1 MNNVLLKKAG
11 DLIIAFVAAWCVIYQ
26 PMAYGQVGCVK
37 GFLNPQD
44 YYPHNTANPSAAP
57 LILKQGQPLGEV
69 SYKVS
74 GENATFTLEE
84 YLTKFCITGFL
95 VLKDDQIVFERYL
108 QGRKATDGLL
118 SASMSKTILALL
130 MGIAINDGKFNLND
144 RIDTIL
150 PDFKDSA
157 FGESTVE
164 DVLRMSSGVALK
176 VSYERGADSDNRATD
191 PMISPRQNVREY
203 LRQKKDRSAKT
214 GTAFAYNGA
223 QTALLGTVMAQ
234 RIGTSVT
241 SYLEDRL
248 WVPMGAESKG
258 YWIKN
263 DRGEEGVQGQ
273 FVATLRDYARLGYLV
288 MNQGRIGDKQIVP
301 ADWIKKMTELRQ
313 DKPQPANP
321 PYYGLHVWIP
331 QAAGRRSFF
340 WGVDGQFIFVDP
352 IAHVVIVQTGNSPKA
367 GFDGFGHLVRLRD
380 AIARSLAAAR

>member
-1 MNNVLLKKAG
+1 
-11 DLIIAFVAAWCVIYQ
+11 
-26 PMAYGQVGCVK
+26 
-37 GFLNPQD
+37 
-44 YYPHNTANPSAAP
+44 
-57 LILKQGQPLGEV
+57 LGEV

-74 GENATFTLEE
+74 GENRTFTLEE

-130 MGIAINDGKFNLND
+130 MGIAINERKFTLND

-157 FGESTVE
+157 FGESMVE
-164 DVLRMSSGVALK
+164 DVMRMSSGVALK
-176 VSYERGADSDNRATD
+176 VSYERGVEADNAATN

-203 LRQKKDRSAKT
+203 LRQKKERSAKT

-223 QTALLGTVMAQ
+223 QTALLGAVVAQ
-234 RIGTSVT
+234 RIGTSLT

-248 WVPMGAESKG
+248 LVPMGAEAKG

-263 DRGEEGVQGQ
+263 HIGEEGVQDQ

-288 MNQGRIGDKQIVP
+288 MNQGRISARI
-301 ADWIKKMTELRQ
+301 L
-313 DKPQPANP
+313 
-321 PYYGLHVWIP
+321 L
-331 QAAGRRSFF
+331 QA
-340 WGVDGQFIFVDP
+340 
-352 IAHVVIVQTGNSPKA
+352 T
-367 GFDGFGHLVRLRD
+367 FG
-380 AIARSLAAAR
+380 